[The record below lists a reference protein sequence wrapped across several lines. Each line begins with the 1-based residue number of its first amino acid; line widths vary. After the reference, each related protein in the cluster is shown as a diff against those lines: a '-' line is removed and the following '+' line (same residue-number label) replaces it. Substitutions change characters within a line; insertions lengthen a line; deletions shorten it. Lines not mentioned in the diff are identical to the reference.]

1 MRLTRGVFKAIYY
14 NTKCLLCCMSF
25 VIFLYQAQKQLNLR
39 DDKLP
44 FYYEF
49 ITSESRKQF

>member
-14 NTKCLLCCMSF
+14 NTKCMSF
-25 VIFLYQAQKQLNLR
+25 VIFLYQTQKQLNLR

>member
-14 NTKCLLCCMSF
+14 NTKCRLCCMSF
-25 VIFLYQAQKQLNLR
+25 VIFLYQTQKQLNLR